1 MQETIRSW
9 PQQTTAEQDR
19 SRESNKCM
27 HVNSVNK
34 LAVGLNSRDAID
46 CLNSQDVGKFESV
59 QYSHNFSNESL
70 KVKMD
75 YKYLFH

>member
-1 MQETIRSW
+1 
-9 PQQTTAEQDR
+9 
-19 SRESNKCM
+19 M

-46 CLNSQDVGKFESV
+46 CLNSQDVGKFGSV
-59 QYSHNFSNESL
+59 LYSHNFSNESL